1 MVIKLLAIRLAS
13 LAVFVSL
20 VAVAEAP
27 TPPPTATTAPI
38 SAFAKAPAKS
48 EVCAACHGVD
58 GNSTVGIWPKLAGQH
73 EDYIIKEL
81 KEFRKGEK
89 GGRNDPSMVAM
100 AQGLSDEDIQ
110 ELASFYAAQK
120 ASPGGAKSELL
131 RIGEKIYRGGNLK
144 TGVTACIACHG
155 PTGDGNIPAKYPK
168 LSGQQAEY
176 TAAQLKKFRTSTRSS
191 DPNGIMRDI
200 AKRMS
205 DEEIQAVSEYA
216 SGLH

>member
-1 MVIKLLAIRLAS
+1 MVTKLLATGLVS
-13 LAVFVSL
+13 LAIFIS
-20 VAVAEAP
+20 VAVVAEAP
-27 TPPPTATTAPI
+27 VPTTAAV
-38 SAFAKAPAKS
+38 SAKAPTKS
-48 EVCAACHGVD
+48 EVCAACHGVE
-58 GNSTVGIWPKLAGQH
+58 GNSSVGMWPKLAGQH
-73 EDYIIKEL
+73 EAYIIKEL

-100 AQGLSDEDIQ
+100 AQGLTDEDIQ
-110 ELASFYAAQK
+110 ELAIFYATQK
-120 ASPGGAKSELL
+120 ATPGGAKQELL
-131 RIGEKIYRGGNLK
+131 SLGEKIYRGGNLK

-155 PTGDGNIPAKYPK
+155 PSGDGNAAAKYPR

-176 TAAQLKKFRTSTRSS
+176 TVMQLKKFRTGTRSS

-205 DEEIQAVSEYA
+205 DEEIQAVSDYV

>member
-1 MVIKLLAIRLAS
+1 MSIKLLATRLVA
-13 LAVFVSL
+13 LAVFISFA
-20 VAVAEAP
+20 AVAEAP
-27 TPPPTATTAPI
+27 PPNSTAAITPVSTV
-38 SAFAKAPAKS
+38 KAPLKS

-58 GNSTVGIWPKLAGQH
+58 GNSSVGMWPKLAGQH

-110 ELASFYAAQK
+110 ELASFYANQK
-120 ASPGGAKSELL
+120 ATPGGAKQELL
-131 RIGEKIYRGGNLK
+131 SLGEKIYRGGNLK

-155 PTGDGNIPAKYPK
+155 PTGDGNIPAKYPR

-176 TAAQLKKFRTSTRSS
+176 TATQLKKFRTGTRAS

>member
-1 MVIKLLAIRLAS
+1 MSIKLLATRLVG
-13 LAVFVSL
+13 LAVFISL
-20 VAVAEAP
+20 AAVAEAP
-27 TPPPTATTAPI
+27 APTLPVTITPVPTLQAPP
-38 SAFAKAPAKS
+38 KS
-48 EVCAACHGVD
+48 QVCAACHGVD
-58 GNSTVGIWPKLAGQH
+58 GNSTVGMWPKLAGQH

-89 GGRNDPSMVAM
+89 GGRNDPSMVTM

-110 ELASFYAAQK
+110 ELANFYANQK
-120 ASPGGAKSELL
+120 AVPGTTKQELL
-131 RIGEKIYRGGNLK
+131 SLGEKIYRGGNLK

-155 PTGDGNIPAKYPK
+155 PTGDGNIPAKYPR
-168 LSGQQAEY
+168 LSGQQVEY
-176 TAAQLKKFRTSTRSS
+176 TAIQLKKFRTGTRAS

-205 DEEIQAVSEYA
+205 DEEIEAVSEYV